1 MKHGPIQVPDKAID
15 PSYSCVHNYGTD
27 RVGGV
32 FWCLEGEAWSPG
44 GFFGFPSLT
53 LSIYIYTLTGDEL
66 IPRFGNWFSKRGGG
80 KNIGGSRKSINEEAG
95 VAEIPLQRSGCIYI
109 YIYIL
114 VDELDARDAFECLGS
129 SLIGVD
135 LARIER
141 RNKGWVG
148 WERLCFGK
156 RINEASN
163 RTPFENWRDWF
174 NHLSSVERKIKFTRL
189 KLNWLN
195 PKVNNQI
202 HFSRGYVK
210 PEGQVSSKHGS
221 PACPCQVARFIF
233 VTDRV

>member
-109 YIYIL
+109 YIYLGGRIGCS
-114 VDELDARDAFECLGS
+114 RCLRVSGEFFDRS
-129 SLIGVD
+129 GFGADRAAEQGLSG
-135 LARIER
+135 A
-141 RNKGWVG
+141 
-148 WERLCFGK
+148 ERLCFGK

-174 NHLSSVERKIKFTRL
+174 NHLSSGKK
-189 KLNWLN
+189 N
-195 PKVNNQI
+195 
-202 HFSRGYVK
+202 
-210 PEGQVSSKHGS
+210 
-221 PACPCQVARFIF
+221 
-233 VTDRV
+233 